1 MPSSIRPGRYTADFA
16 GPLVVFV
23 IGMRVNQL
31 RRVDKWLPVARAMGP
46 MLAEL
51 SARPESGFLGM
62 ETLFQWPRTIVT
74 LQYWTSFD
82 ALEAYAKD
90 REARHFPAWAA
101 FNKSVG
107 ASGTV
112 GIFHET
118 YSVAPGGYETI
129 YANMPSFGLGRVAG
143 VVPATGSREQARARM
158 RSSLTEE

>member
-1 MPSSIRPGRYTADFA
+1 MTSPIHPGRYSAGFT
-16 GPLVVFV
+16 GPLVMFV

-51 SARPESGFLGM
+51 SARPESGFLGV
-62 ETLFQWPRTIVT
+62 ETLFQWPRTIIT

-90 REARHFPAWAA
+90 RDAKHLPAWAA
-101 FNKSVG
+101 FNTAVG

-118 YSVAPGGYETI
+118 YSVEAGGHETI

-143 VVPATGSREQARARM
+143 LVPATGSREQARSRM
-158 RSSLTEE
+158 RLGLTEE